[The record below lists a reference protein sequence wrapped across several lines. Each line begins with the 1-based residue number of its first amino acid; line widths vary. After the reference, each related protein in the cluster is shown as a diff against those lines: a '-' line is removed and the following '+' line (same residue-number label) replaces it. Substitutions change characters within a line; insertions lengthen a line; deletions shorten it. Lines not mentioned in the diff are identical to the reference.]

1 MAIVHNFSAGP
12 CILPKEVM
20 DSASA
25 ACKNFDGL
33 DLSLLEIS
41 HRSKSFVNVMEKARS
56 LVKELLNVPDGY
68 SVLFLQGGASTQF
81 IMAPYNLLSIAGRAA
96 YVNTGTWAGNAIKE
110 GKRLGNIEV
119 VASSEDAN
127 FNYIP
132 KRFEIPSDAEYFH
145 YTSNNTIFGTQYH
158 EVPQTDIPIVC
169 DMSSDIFS
177 RKVDVSKFG
186 LIYAG
191 AQKNMGPAG
200 ATLAIIKDDLLGNKD
215 RNIPSMLNYEVH
227 INKDSMFNTPPVFS
241 VYVSMLT
248 LEWLKKNGGVDAIE
262 SVNKSKAELLYD
274 EIDRNSLFKGT
285 AEKEDRS
292 FMNVTFVL
300 NDDSRAD
307 QFNQMLEEERI
318 NGLKG
323 HRSVG
328 GYRASMYNALP
339 LTSVQVLVDV
349 MRELEEKHGN

>member
-1 MAIVHNFSAGP
+1 MGW
-12 CILPKEVM
+12 K
-20 DSASA
+20 
-25 ACKNFDGL
+25 CK
-33 DLSLLEIS
+33 
-41 HRSKSFVNVMEKARS
+41 
-56 LVKELLNVPDGY
+56 
-68 SVLFLQGGASTQF
+68 T
-81 IMAPYNLLSIAGRAA
+81 
-96 YVNTGTWAGNAIKE
+96 
-110 GKRLGNIEV
+110 LGNIEV

-177 RKVDVSKFG
+177 RKVDISKFG

-200 ATLAIIKDDLLGNKD
+200 ATLAIIKDSLLGKND
-215 RNIPSMLNYEVH
+215 RNIPSMLNYEIH

-248 LEWLKKNGGVDAIE
+248 LDWLKKNGGVEAIE

-307 QFNQMLEEERI
+307 QFNQMVAEERI

-323 HRSVG
+323 HRSIG

>member
-1 MAIVHNFSAGP
+1 
-12 CILPKEVM
+12 K
-20 DSASA
+20 
-25 ACKNFDGL
+25 
-33 DLSLLEIS
+33 
-41 HRSKSFVNVMEKARS
+41 
-56 LVKELLNVPDGY
+56 
-68 SVLFLQGGASTQF
+68 T
-81 IMAPYNLLSIAGRAA
+81 
-96 YVNTGTWAGNAIKE
+96 
-110 GKRLGNIEV
+110 LGNIEV

-177 RKVDVSKFG
+177 RKVDISKFG

-200 ATLAIIKDDLLGNKD
+200 ATLAIIKDSLLGKND
-215 RNIPSMLNYEVH
+215 RNIPSMLNYEIH

-248 LEWLKKNGGVDAIE
+248 LDWLKKNGGVEAIE

-307 QFNQMLEEERI
+307 QFNQMVAEERI

-323 HRSVG
+323 HRSIG